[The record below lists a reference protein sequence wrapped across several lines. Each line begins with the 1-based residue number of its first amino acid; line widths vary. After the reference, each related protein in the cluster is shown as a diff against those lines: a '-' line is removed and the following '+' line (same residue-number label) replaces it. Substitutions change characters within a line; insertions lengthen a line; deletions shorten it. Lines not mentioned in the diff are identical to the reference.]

1 MGTYRKILLATDF
14 SDQARKAA
22 AEAVRLAR
30 RHHAQLHVLYVEVV
44 ALRGVGTFADPPIP
58 DYIHSM
64 NQLVPG
70 ADLDLNYKDTVL
82 KVVRDRSEA
91 AGILRYAAEQAVD
104 LIVVGT
110 HGRSTVSEMILG
122 SVAQAVVREAAVSVL
137 VVGSH
142 AAAGTPATGA
152 GCILAPV
159 DFSAR
164 SASALVEA
172 GRLATQRDARLIA
185 LHVVDF
191 ARVRHPEEVNLGERE
206 RRARAELQEFAS
218 AAALATGAETL
229 VTAGPA
235 AEEIVRIAAKFGAG
249 LIVMA
254 PSSHSGLE
262 RLLLGSVCR
271 PVVRTAPC
279 PVLVHRAAAGTSEHK
294 AAA

>member
-30 RHHAQLHVLYVEVV
+30 RDHAQLHVVYVEVV
-44 ALRGVGTFADPPIP
+44 ALQGAGTFADPPIP

-104 LIVVGT
+104 LVVVGT
-110 HGRSTVSEMILG
+110 HGRGTVSEMILG
-122 SVAQAVVREAAVSVL
+122 SVAQAVVREAATSVL
-137 VVGSH
+137 VVGAH
-142 AAAGTPATGA
+142 AAATPATGA

-159 DFSAR
+159 DFSLR
-164 SASALVEA
+164 SAAVLAEA
-172 GRLATQRDARLIA
+172 GRLARQRDARLIA

-191 ARVRHPEEVNLGERE
+191 GRVKSPEELGVGERE

-218 AAALATGAETL
+218 AAALPTDAETL

-254 PSSHSGLE
+254 PSSHTTLE
-262 RLLLGSVCR
+262 RLMLGSVCR
-271 PVVRTAPC
+271 PVIRTAPC
-279 PVLVHRAAAGTSEHK
+279 PVLVHRAAAGTTTHK